1 MGTPFE
7 ELGLTA
13 GADPEEIRAAY
24 RVRVKICH
32 PDLVQDPGER
42 ARAQEKMVRLN
53 RAYEEALRLALP
65 RQRAAYIQE
74 MPAAEA
80 VTLSDRMLTKG
91 RPESALRQLMR
102 ADRRDAAWHAAYGRV
117 MMRMEHYPEAHQAFR
132 QAVRL
137 DPGNREYHQG
147 ALEAQTAEKR
157 SKTFSGM
164 MRKILRGIKPEK

>member
-24 RVRVKICH
+24 RARVKRFH
-32 PDLVQDPGER
+32 PDLVQDPGEK
-42 ARAQEKMVRLN
+42 AKAQERMIRLN

-65 RQRAAYIQE
+65 RQQAAYIRE

-80 VTLSDRMLTKG
+80 VILSDRMLAKG
-91 RPESALRQLMR
+91 RPESAMRQLMR

-117 MMRMEHYPEAHQAFR
+117 LMAMEHYPEAHQAFR

-147 ALEAQTAEKR
+147 ALEAQTAER
-157 SKTFSGM
+157 QAKTFTGKI
-164 MRKILRGIKPEK
+164 RKILRGMKPEK